1 MFDLS
6 FAEVMLVVVVAV
18 IFIGPKE
25 LPTVIRAIAKV
36 MRSIRSLMNE
46 VRGAFDG
53 LAEESGLKETAKGIE
68 REVRM
73 IKGDDGQMYESY
85 DTSDLMIELP
95 KKNIQP
101 EDKKN
106 DQ

>member
-25 LPTVIRAIAKV
+25 LPTVIRAMARA
-36 MRSIRSLMNE
+36 MHSIRSLMNE
-46 VRGAFDG
+46 IRGAFDS
-53 LAEESGLKETAKGIE
+53 LAEESGLKETAEGIE

-73 IKGDDGQMYESY
+73 IEGDDGKMYESF
-85 DTSDLMIELP
+85 DTSDLMIEVP
-95 KKNIQP
+95 KKATP
-101 EDKKN
+101 TTDKKN
-106 DQ
+106 D